1 LIFWYCKETASF
13 LTLGFTKTT
22 QARKGCLMTL
32 STICTALAASPFA
45 SSLLSLTVELLPLI
59 AQAGQAIWNFQ
70 TGSITPAAT
79 YAFEVELERRL
90 DEVGRAILQAV
101 FNRLEPE
108 EPEQAAPSLD
118 FDGNVYR
125 CRGRS
130 PRREGIGTRFGTI
143 ALERTRYEPCDA
155 DLGLPSIFPLEMRL
169 GIISGKA
176 TLGLADR
183 LGQWTAQHTQE
194 TVHRMLQEEHQVSW
208 SVTTIRKIMADLSA
222 DLAPLTHGAQVEL
235 LLKLLQQAH
244 DSTGPH
250 RPVLTAGRDGI
261 FVPLRKD
268 TKYREAATATVA
280 VLDRSGRRLGTVYLG
295 HMPEPGQGTLSQ
307 QLSALLRAVLNDWQ
321 GPLPRLQY
329 VTDGG
334 HHPSEYFA
342 KVLEPMLHPRTGKP
356 LPWEWV
362 VDYYHACL
370 YVTKLAEVLFGK
382 ETKEAASW
390 AAKMRRWLK
399 NKKSGLLRVLHS
411 AAAHAWRLEFTP
423 AEQKAYDD
431 AYQYLQTRRGFMDY
445 WSCRQRGLA
454 IGSGITEAAC
464 KTLFT
469 QRFKQSGM
477 KWSLEGGQV
486 VVDLRVI
493 WISKLWRTVFATY
506 VSPQAEG
513 RTKDTAETNSFKMAA

>member
-1 LIFWYCKETASF
+1 
-13 LTLGFTKTT
+13 
-22 QARKGCLMTL
+22 M
-32 STICTALAASPFA
+32 
-45 SSLLSLTVELLPLI
+45 ELLPLI
-59 AQAGQAIWNFQ
+59 SQIGQGIRAFQ
-70 TGSITPAAT
+70 TGSITPAAA
-79 YAFEVELERRL
+79 YAFEVELGRQL
-90 DEVGRAILQAV
+90 DEIGRLTLQAV

-108 EPEQAAPSLD
+108 DAEPATASLD
-118 FDGNVYR
+118 LDDNVYR
-125 CRGRS
+125 RRERS
-130 PRREGIGTRFGTI
+130 PRRQGIGTRFGTI
-143 ALERTRYEPCDA
+143 ALERLRYEPRDA
-155 DLGLPSIFPLEMRL
+155 DLGLTSLFPLEMRL
-169 GIISGKA
+169 GIVSGKA
-176 TLGLADR
+176 TLALADR

-194 TVHRMLQEEHQVSW
+194 TVHRLLHEEHHVSW

-222 DLAPLTHGAQVEL
+222 DLAPLTHQAQVEQL
-235 LLKLLQQAH
+235 LQLLQQAH
-244 DSTGPH
+244 DSNGPH
-250 RPVLTAGRDGI
+250 RPVVTVGRDGI
-261 FVPLRKD
+261 FVPLCQD
-268 TKYREAATATVA
+268 TKYREAATAAVA

-295 HMPEPGQGTLSQ
+295 HMPEPGQGILSQ
-307 QLSALLRAVLNDWQ
+307 QLTALLTAVLNGWQ

-342 KVLEPMLHPRTGKP
+342 TVLQTMLHLRTGKP
-356 LPWEWV
+356 LAWEWV

-382 ETKEAASW
+382 ETNAAASW

-399 NKKSGLLRVLHS
+399 DKKGGILRVLHS
-411 AAAHAWRLEFTP
+411 AAAHAWRLEFT
-423 AEQKAYDD
+423 AEEQKAYDD
-431 AYQYLQTRRGFMDY
+431 AYKYLQTRRGFMDY

-493 WISKLWRTVFATY
+493 WISKLWRNVFATY
-506 VSPQAEG
+506 VKRPSQAEA
-513 RTKDTAETNSFKMAA
+513 RTKVTVDANSFEMAA

>member
-1 LIFWYCKETASF
+1 MS
-13 LTLGFTKTT
+13 
-22 QARKGCLMTL
+22 L
-32 STICTALAASPFA
+32 STICNVLKASPFA
-45 SSLLSLTVELLPLI
+45 SALLSLTMELLPLI
-59 AQAGQAIWNFQ
+59 TQVGQGIRAFQ
-70 TGSITPAAT
+70 TGPITPAT
-79 YAFEVELERRL
+79 THAFELDLERWL
-90 DEVGRAILQAV
+90 LEIGRVILQAV
-101 FNRLEPE
+101 FNGLEPE
-108 EPEQAAPSLD
+108 DCNQAAPSLD
-118 FDGNVYR
+118 FDDNVYR
-125 CRGRS
+125 RRDRS
-130 PRREGIGTRFGTI
+130 PRRQGIGTRFGTI
-143 ALERTRYEPCDA
+143 ALERIRYEPCDA
-155 DLGLPSIFPLEMRL
+155 DLGLTSLFPLEMRL
-169 GIISGKA
+169 GIVSGKA
-176 TLGLADR
+176 TLALADR

-194 TVHRMLQEEHQVSW
+194 TVHRLLQEEHHVSW

-222 DLAPLTHGAQVEL
+222 ELVPLTHQAQVEH

-244 DSTGPH
+244 DSKGSH
-250 RPVLTAGRDGI
+250 RPVLTVGRDGI

-307 QLSALLRAVLNDWQ
+307 QLTALLRAVLERQDAM
-321 GPLPRLQY
+321 PRLQY

-342 KVLEPMLHPRTGKP
+342 TVLQTMLHPRTGKP
-356 LPWEWV
+356 LEWEWV

-370 YVTKLAEVLFGK
+370 YVTKLAEALFGK
-382 ETKEAASW
+382 ETKAAASW

-399 NKKSGLLRVLHS
+399 DKKSGLMRVLHS

-423 AEQKAYDD
+423 EEQKAYDD

-493 WISKLWRTVFATY
+493 WISKLWCTVFERC
-506 VSPQAEG
+506 VKRPSQLSQAEG
-513 RTKDTAETNSFKMAA
+513 RTKVTENATSFKMAA

>member
-1 LIFWYCKETASF
+1 MS
-13 LTLGFTKTT
+13 
-22 QARKGCLMTL
+22 L
-32 STICTALAASPFA
+32 STICNVLTASPFT
-45 SSLLSLTVELLPLI
+45 SSLLPLSVELLPLI
-59 AQAGQAIWNFQ
+59 VQAGQAICTFQ
-70 TGSITPAAT
+70 AGPITPGT
-79 YAFEVELERRL
+79 TQAFEVDLERLL
-90 DEVGRAILQAV
+90 DEIGRVIVQAV
-101 FNRLEPE
+101 FNHLEPE
-108 EPEQAAPSLD
+108 DPKQAAPSLD
-118 FDGNVYR
+118 FDDNVYR
-125 CRGRS
+125 RRDRS

-143 ALERTRYEPCDA
+143 ALERIRYEPCDS
-155 DLGLPSIFPLEMRL
+155 DLGLPSLFPLEMRL
-169 GIISGKA
+169 GIVSGKA
-176 TLGLADR
+176 TLALADR
-183 LGQWTAQHTQE
+183 LGQWTAQHPQE
-194 TVHRMLQEEHQVSW
+194 TVHRLLQEEHHVSW

-222 DLAPLTHGAQVEL
+222 ELTPLTHQVQVEHL
-235 LLKLLQQAH
+235 LQLLQQAH
-244 DSTGPH
+244 DSKGPH
-250 RPVLTAGRDGI
+250 RPVLTVGRDGI

-280 VLDRSGRRLGTVYLG
+280 VLDRRGRRLGTVYLG
-295 HMPEPGQGTLSQ
+295 HMPEPRQGTLSQ
-307 QLSALLRAVLNDWQ
+307 QLTALLAAVLKGWQ

-342 KVLEPMLHPRTGKP
+342 TVLQTMLHPSTGKS
-356 LPWEWV
+356 LEWEWV

-370 YVTKLAEVLFGK
+370 YITKLAEALFGK
-382 ETKEAASW
+382 ETKAAASW

-399 NKKSGLLRVLHS
+399 NKKSGILRVIHS

-423 AEQKAYDD
+423 EEQKAYHD
-431 AYQYLQTRRGFMDY
+431 AYHYLQTRMGYMDY

-493 WISKLWRTVFATY
+493 WISKLWRNVFATY
-506 VSPQAEG
+506 VKRSSQAEG
-513 RTKDTAETNSFKMAA
+513 RTKDTIDTSSFKMAA

>member
-1 LIFWYCKETASF
+1 
-13 LTLGFTKTT
+13 
-22 QARKGCLMTL
+22 M
-32 STICTALAASPFA
+32 
-45 SSLLSLTVELLPLI
+45 ELLPLI
-59 AQAGQAIWNFQ
+59 VQMGQAIDTFRS
-70 TGSITPAAT
+70 GPITPAAT
-79 YAFEVELERRL
+79 YAFEVELERQL
-90 DEVGRAILQAV
+90 DEIGRVSLQAV
-101 FNRLEPE
+101 FNHLEPE
-108 EPEQAAPSLD
+108 VVEQAAPSLD
-118 FDGNVYR
+118 FDDNVYR
-125 CRGRS
+125 RRDRS

-143 ALERTRYEPCDA
+143 TLERIRYEPRDA
-155 DLGLPSIFPLEMRL
+155 DFGLASLFPLEMRL
-169 GIISGKA
+169 GIVSGKA

-194 TVHRMLQEEHQVSW
+194 TVHRLLQEEHHVSW
-208 SVTTIRKIMADLSA
+208 SVTTIRKVVTDLSA
-222 DLAPLTHGAQVEL
+222 NLAPLTHQAQVEH

-244 DSTGPH
+244 DSKGPH
-250 RPVLTAGRDGI
+250 RPVLTVGRDGI
-261 FVPLRKD
+261 FVPLFKD

-280 VLDRSGRRLGTVYLG
+280 VLDRRGRRLGTVYLG
-295 HMPEPGQGTLSQ
+295 HMPEPGQGILSQ
-307 QLSALLRAVLNDWQ
+307 QLTALLNAVLNGWQ

-342 KVLEPMLHPRTGKP
+342 TVLEGMFHLRTGK
-356 LPWEWV
+356 LLEWEWV

-370 YVTKLAEVLFGK
+370 YITKLAEALFGK

-399 NKKSGLLRVLHS
+399 DKKGGILRVLHS

-423 AEQKAYDD
+423 EEQKAYDD

-493 WISKLWRTVFATY
+493 WISKLWRNVFATY
-506 VSPQAEG
+506 VKRSSQAEG
-513 RTKDTAETNSFKMAA
+513 RTKVAVNANSFSMAA

>member
-1 LIFWYCKETASF
+1 MSLF
-13 LTLGFTKTT
+13 
-22 QARKGCLMTL
+22 
-32 STICTALAASPFA
+32 TICNVLKASPFA
-45 SSLLSLTVELLPLI
+45 SALLSLTMELVPLI
-59 AQAGQAIWNFQ
+59 TQVGQGIRAFQ
-70 TGSITPAAT
+70 TGPVTPATT
-79 YAFEVELERRL
+79 YAFELDLERWL
-90 DEVGRAILQAV
+90 LEIGRMILQVV
-101 FNRLEPE
+101 FNGLEPE
-108 EPEQAAPSLD
+108 DSDQAAPSLD
-118 FDGNVYR
+118 FDDNVYR
-125 CRGRS
+125 RRDRS
-130 PRREGIGTRFGTI
+130 PRRQGIGTRFGTI
-143 ALERTRYEPCDA
+143 ALERIRYEPCDA
-155 DLGLPSIFPLEMRL
+155 DLGLTSLFPLEMRL
-169 GIISGKA
+169 GIVSGKV
-176 TLGLADR
+176 TLALADR

-194 TVHRMLQEEHQVSW
+194 TVHRLLYEEHHVSW

-222 DLAPLTHGAQVEL
+222 ELAPLTHQAQVEHL
-235 LLKLLQQAH
+235 LNLLQQAH
-244 DSTGPH
+244 DSKGPH
-250 RPVLTAGRDGI
+250 RPVLTVGRDGI

-295 HMPEPGQGTLSQ
+295 HMPEPGQRTLSQ
-307 QLSALLRAVLNDWQ
+307 QLTTLLTAVLNGWQ

-342 KVLEPMLHPRTGKP
+342 TVLQPMLHPCTGK
-356 LPWEWV
+356 LLEWEWV

-370 YVTKLAEVLFGK
+370 YVTKLGEVLFGK

-399 NKKSGLLRVLHS
+399 NKMSGLLRVLHS
-411 AAAHAWRLEFTP
+411 AAAHAWRLEFTA

-431 AYQYLQTRRGFMDY
+431 AYQYLQTRMGFMDY

-493 WISKLWRTVFATY
+493 WISKLWRTVFERHVKRPSQPSQT
-506 VSPQAEG
+506 EG
-513 RTKDTAETNSFKMAA
+513 RTKVTENTTSFKMAA

>member
-1 LIFWYCKETASF
+1 MF
-13 LTLGFTKTT
+13 
-22 QARKGCLMTL
+22 L
-32 STICTALAASPFA
+32 STICNVLGASPFA
-45 SSLLSLTVELLPLI
+45 SSLSSLTMELLPLI
-59 AQAGQAIWNFQ
+59 SQVGQGIRTFQAGP
-70 TGSITPAAT
+70 ITPAVT
-79 YAFEVELERRL
+79 YAFELDLMRL
-90 DEVGRAILQAV
+90 LREVGRVIVQAV

-108 EPEQAAPSLD
+108 DAEQAAPSLD
-118 FDGNVYR
+118 FDDNVYR
-125 CRGRS
+125 RRDRS
-130 PRREGIGTRFGTI
+130 PRRQGIGTRFGTI
-143 ALERTRYEPCDA
+143 ALERIRYEPCDG
-155 DLGLPSIFPLEMRL
+155 DLGLTSLFPLEMRL
-169 GIISGKA
+169 GIVSGKA

-194 TVHRMLQEEHQVSW
+194 TVHRLLQEEHHVSW
-208 SVTTIRKIMADLSA
+208 SVTTIRKIMTELSA
-222 DLAPLTHGAQVEL
+222 DLAPLTHQAQVDY

-244 DSTGPH
+244 DSKGPH
-250 RPVLTAGRDGI
+250 RPVLTVGRDGI

-268 TKYREAATATVA
+268 TTYREAATATVA
-280 VLDRSGRRLGTVYLG
+280 VLDRRGRRLGTVYLG

-307 QLSALLRAVLNDWQ
+307 QLTALLTATLEHP

-342 KVLEPMLHPRTGKP
+342 TVLQAMLHPRTGKP
-356 LPWEWV
+356 LEWEWV

-370 YVTKLAEVLFGK
+370 YVTKLAEALFGK

-390 AAKMRRWLK
+390 SAKMRRWLK
-399 NKKSGLLRVLHS
+399 DKKSGILRVLHS

-423 AEQKAYDD
+423 EEQKAYDD
-431 AYQYLQTRRGFMDY
+431 AFQYLQTRKDFMDY

-493 WISKLWRTVFATY
+493 WISKLWPNVFERY
-506 VSPQAEG
+506 VNRSSHAKG
-513 RTKDTAETNSFKMAA
+513 RTKDAADTNSFEMAA

>member
-1 LIFWYCKETASF
+1 MS
-13 LTLGFTKTT
+13 
-22 QARKGCLMTL
+22 L
-32 STICTALAASPFA
+32 STICTVLKASPFA
-45 SSLLSLTVELLPLI
+45 SALLSLTMELLPLI
-59 AQAGQAIWNFQ
+59 AQVGQGIRTFQ
-70 TGSITPAAT
+70 TGFITPAAA
-79 YAFEVELERRL
+79 YAFEVELERLLR
-90 DEVGRAILQAV
+90 EIGRVILQAV
-101 FNRLEPE
+101 FNGLEPE
-108 EPEQAAPSLD
+108 DCEKAAPSLD
-118 FDGNVYR
+118 FDDNVFR
-125 CRGRS
+125 RRGRS
-130 PRREGIGTRFGTI
+130 PRRQGIGTRFGTI
-143 ALERTRYEPCDA
+143 TLERIRYEPCDA
-155 DLGLPSIFPLEMRL
+155 DLGLTSLFPLEMRL
-169 GIISGKA
+169 GIVSGKA
-176 TLGLADR
+176 TLALADR

-194 TVHRMLQEEHQVSW
+194 TVQRLLHEEHRVSW
-208 SVTTIRKIMADLSA
+208 SVTTIRKIMTDLSA
-222 DLAPLTHGAQVEL
+222 ELAPLTYQAQVEHL
-235 LLKLLQQAH
+235 LHLLQQAH
-244 DSTGPH
+244 DSKGPH
-250 RPVLTAGRDGI
+250 RPVLTVGRDGI

-280 VLDRSGRRLGTVYLG
+280 VLDRNGRRLGTVYLG
-295 HMPEPGQGTLSQ
+295 HMPEPGQGTLSL
-307 QLSALLRAVLNDWQ
+307 QLTALLRAVLNDWQ

-342 KVLEPMLHPRTGKP
+342 TVLQTMLHPRSGKP
-356 LPWEWV
+356 LEWEWV

-370 YVTKLAEVLFGK
+370 YVTKLAEALFGK

-399 NKKSGLLRVLHS
+399 EKKSGILRVLHS

-431 AYQYLQTRRGFMDY
+431 AYQYLQTRMGYMDY
-445 WSCRQRGLA
+445 WSCRRRGLV

-493 WISKLWRTVFATY
+493 WISKLWRNVFETY
-506 VSPQAEG
+506 VKRPSQAEG
-513 RTKDTAETNSFKMAA
+513 RTKVAFNTASFKMAA

>member
-1 LIFWYCKETASF
+1 
-13 LTLGFTKTT
+13 
-22 QARKGCLMTL
+22 MPL
-32 STICTALAASPFA
+32 STICNVLKASPFA

-59 AQAGQAIWNFQ
+59 SQTGQVIRTFQ
-70 TGSITPAAT
+70 TSPLTPAAT
-79 YAFEVELERRL
+79 HAFELDLERL
-90 DEVGRAILQAV
+90 LLEIGRVILQTV
-101 FNRLEPE
+101 FNGLEPKDC
-108 EPEQAAPSLD
+108 EQAVPSLQFED
-118 FDGNVYR
+118 NAYR
-125 CRGRS
+125 RRDRS
-130 PRREGIGTRFGTI
+130 PRRQGIGTRFGTI
-143 ALERTRYEPCDA
+143 ALERIRYEPRDA
-155 DLGLPSIFPLEMRL
+155 DLGLTSLFPLEMRL
-169 GIISGKA
+169 GIVSGKA
-176 TLGLADR
+176 TLALADR
-183 LGQWTAQHTQE
+183 LGQWSAQHTQE
-194 TVHRMLQEEHQVSW
+194 TVHRLLQEEHHVSW
-208 SVTTIRKIMADLSA
+208 SVTTIRKIVADLSA
-222 DLAPLTHGAQVEL
+222 ELAPLAQQAQVEHVRQ
-235 LLKLLQQAH
+235 LLQQAH

-250 RPVLTAGRDGI
+250 RPVLTVGRDGI
-261 FVPLRKD
+261 FVPLCQD

-280 VLDRSGRRLGTVYLG
+280 VLDRRGRRLGTVYLG
-295 HMPEPGQGTLSQ
+295 HMPEPGQGMLSQ
-307 QLSALLRAVLNDWQ
+307 QLTALLRAVLDHP

-342 KVLEPMLHPRTGKP
+342 KVLQPMLHPSTGKP
-356 LPWEWV
+356 LAWEWV
-362 VDYYHACL
+362 VDFYHACL

-399 NKKSGLLRVLHS
+399 DKKSGLLRVLHS

-423 AEQKAYDD
+423 EEQKAYDD

-486 VVDLRVI
+486 IVDLRAI
-493 WISKLWRTVFATY
+493 WISKLWRNVFTRY
-506 VSPQAEG
+506 VSRLSHAEG
-513 RTKDTAETNSFKMAA
+513 RTKSNADTYCFEMAA